1 MPRPR
6 SWPIRLRLTLA
17 FVAGVALVLTSL
29 SWFVY
34 VRTSNNLLE
43 AIDAGLRSRAEV
55 LVADVRRNGPALPNI
70 QPTLLES
77 DEAFAQITDDSG
89 RLLASSRIVAANPL
103 VDRTTLSSLSRP
115 AMIDERV
122 SGIDNVTRVLATP
135 VDVAGKRYVVL
146 VGASLQDRR
155 DEVLQLGATLAI
167 AGVVLLVVLGL
178 GGWRL
183 VGAAL
188 LPVERMRRQT
198 AAISAADP
206 SARLSVSEGGD
217 EIAMLG
223 RTLNEMLD
231 RIADAVARERQLI
244 DRASH
249 ELRTPLAVQRMGLDI
264 AATGPQT
271 VEELAAAVRDASEE
285 NLHLSRLAED
295 LLVLS
300 RSRGGTLLVHPQQ
313 VSLADVLSEAVHRN
327 EPRVAAAGVQL
338 ESVCA
343 ADAIARLDATWL
355 RQALDDLIDNA
366 MRATP
371 AGGRIDVRGEIE
383 AGEIRIAVEDS
394 GSGFAEGFLP
404 RAFEPFTRSA
414 IERDEPQGAGLGLA
428 IVRAIAEA
436 HGGTAIATNTGSGAR
451 VTIGLPDVGR
461 SDAAHDA
468 TFEEPRTPEEA
479 VDGLG
484 FLITR
489 QSEQGGASM
498 PEHAEHQVEEPEG
511 VGQERPMPRERLDA
525 PEMKAK
531 IAEAKERATAVEGG
545 SGKTAD
551 DLLKLARERRR
562 MDSRT

>member
-1 MPRPR
+1 MSHTRK
-6 SWPIRLRLTLA
+6 WPIRLRLTLA

-55 LVADVRRNGPALPNI
+55 LVAGVRQNGPALPNV

-89 RLLASSRIVAANPL
+89 RLLGSSRIVSATPL
-103 VDRTTLSSLSRP
+103 VDRHTLSSLTHP
-115 AMIDERV
+115 AMFDERV

-135 VDVAGKRYVVL
+135 VDASGRRYVVL

-155 DEVLQLGATLAI
+155 DQVLQLGATLAI
-167 AGVVLLVVLGL
+167 AGVVLLSILGF
-178 GGWRL
+178 GGWWL

-188 LPVERMRRQT
+188 RPVERMRSQT

-231 RIADAVARERQLI
+231 RIANAVARERQLI

-249 ELRTPLAVQRMGLDI
+249 ELRTPLAVQRMGLDL
-264 AATGPQT
+264 ATTGPQT
-271 VEELAAAVRDASEE
+271 VDELAAAVRDASEE

-300 RSRGGTLLVHPQQ
+300 RSRGGTLAVQPRQ
-313 VSLADVLSEAVHRN
+313 VSLSDVLNEAAHRN
-327 EPRVAAAGVQL
+327 EPRAATGGVQL

-343 ADAIARLDATWL
+343 EDLIVTLDPTWL

-366 MRATP
+366 LRATP
-371 AGGRIDVRGEIE
+371 AGGRIELRGEIDE
-383 AGEIRIAVEDS
+383 GEIRIAVEDS
-394 GSGFAEGFLP
+394 GSGFADAFLP
-404 RAFEPFTRSA
+404 RAFEPFTRDASTK
-414 IERDEPQGAGLGLA
+414 DEPHGAGLGLA

-436 HGGTAIATNTGSGAR
+436 HGGTAVATNTETGGNIAI
-451 VTIGLPDVGR
+451 VLPNLGKK
-461 SDAAHDA
+461 SDASQEAPLESAHEGSTSD
-468 TFEEPRTPEEA
+468 PA
-479 VDGLG
+479 V
-484 FLITR
+484 R
-489 QSEQGGASM
+489 N
-498 PEHAEHQVEEPEG
+498 
-511 VGQERPMPRERLDA
+511 
-525 PEMKAK
+525 
-531 IAEAKERATAVEGG
+531 RA
-545 SGKTAD
+545 
-551 DLLKLARERRR
+551 
-562 MDSRT
+562 